1 MPDNGTV
8 RELSGEPPPGADSVI
23 FGTMAKGILS
33 TEPCR
38 CWIRRSGR
46 VVLWLACFAAMPGLQ
61 AASPGHLTTDAVYDP
76 QALRALA
83 EQGDKRA
90 AFLLGSRFSSG
101 RSGVRDDSEAVRWF
115 TRAAEGGLAEAQYN
129 LGIMYASGRGVPKD
143 YAQAARWYEKAAEQ
157 GLAEAQF
164 NLGTL
169 HGLGRGVPRNE
180 ELAASWLERA
190 AKKGLAQAQ
199 YNLGALYEHG
209 RGVRLDGHRALEWYR
224 QSAEQGFEPAQVR
237 YAALSKKM
245 AIPAAAKP
253 APAPKPAPKRESPP
267 PPRPTMAVSKPAASM
282 SPEAEQAN
290 ASSWVASLDP
300 AGYTL
305 QLASFG
311 ARADAVRFMKT
322 LPNDQGRGVY
332 AAVKRGKLW
341 FSVVYGNWATFD
353 AAKAAV
359 ADSPAPI
366 RTMKPWV
373 RKVELIQEQMK

>member
-1 MPDNGTV
+1 VVKEVLNADCP
-8 RELSGEPPPGADSVI
+8 RRRIRGAW
-23 FGTMAKGILS
+23 
-33 TEPCR
+33 P
-38 CWIRRSGR
+38 
-46 VVLWLACFAAMPGLQ
+46 VVLGLACLLAMPCLR
-61 AASPGHLTTDAVYDP
+61 AASSGHLTTDAVYDP

-115 TRAAEGGLAEAQYN
+115 SMAAEGGLAEAQYN
-129 LGIMYASGRGVPKD
+129 LGIMYASGRGVPRD
-143 YAQAARWYEKAAEQ
+143 YAQAAQWYERAAEQ

-180 ELAASWLERA
+180 VLAVRWLERA
-190 AKKGLAQAQ
+190 ARKGLAEAQ

-224 QSAEQGFEPAQVR
+224 QAADQGFEPAQVR
-237 YAALSKKM
+237 HAALSKKL
-245 AIPAAAKP
+245 ALPTASAKDRSSPGSGKQVPPAQASVSDPRPKP
-253 APAPKPAPKRESPP
+253 APAPTVPVKATVATSE
-267 PPRPTMAVSKPAASM
+267 PAALA
-282 SPEAEQAN
+282 SPEAAQTN
-290 ASSWVASLDP
+290 ASSWVASLGP
-300 AGYTL
+300 ARYTL

-311 ARADAVRFMKT
+311 TRGDAMRFMKT
-322 LPNDQGRGVY
+322 LPENRGKGVY

-341 FSVVYGNWATFD
+341 FSVVYGSWESFD

-359 ADSPAPI
+359 ATLPARI
-366 RTMKPWV
+366 GKMKPWV
-373 RKVELIQEQMK
+373 RKVALIQEQMN